1 MCSYKF
7 TFFFVFD
14 LAHIKIQWCS
24 VLIRG
29 VCMVMVVFL
38 GSAATQLRWCYRPNY
53 HFVRYKFLVV
63 TVKKLLKSVFSALS
77 YAYTKK
83 TPTFLAHP
91 VYYVYIKALRHGS
104 HSFTCKY
111 TMPAANCG
119 FNITNT
125 SAIRQKFSD
134 HNSRWPLKTM
144 YKLVMGDRIEKPW
157 QNLCKQQ

>member
-29 VCMVMVVFL
+29 VCMVLVVFL

-63 TVKKLLKSVFSALS
+63 TVKKIIKIGLLYVKLCLYKENIHFFGPP
-77 YAYTKK
+77 YADN
-83 TPTFLAHP
+83 LAGH
-91 VYYVYIKALRHGS
+91 
-104 HSFTCKY
+104 
-111 TMPAANCG
+111 
-119 FNITNT
+119 
-125 SAIRQKFSD
+125 
-134 HNSRWPLKTM
+134 
-144 YKLVMGDRIEKPW
+144 E
-157 QNLCKQQ
+157 

>member
-29 VCMVMVVFL
+29 VCMVLVVFV

-53 HFVRYKFLVV
+53 HFVRYQFLVV
-63 TVKKLLKSVFSALS
+63 TVKKLLKSVFSTLS

-91 VYYVYIKALRHGS
+91 VIYVMLRRVRQVAAPVERQPTLRLVEFARWLHRGRSCCLRSQACFRNATKPGCKISMAL
-104 HSFTCKY
+104 
-111 TMPAANCG
+111 
-119 FNITNT
+119 
-125 SAIRQKFSD
+125 
-134 HNSRWPLKTM
+134 
-144 YKLVMGDRIEKPW
+144 
-157 QNLCKQQ
+157 